1 MEISIRSFL
10 ETREYESG
18 EGGWKNGFPC
28 TESIKVE
35 EEEEEEKNR

>member
-18 EGGWKNGFPC
+18 GGWKNGFPC

-35 EEEEEEKNR
+35 EEEEEKNR